1 MKRCALLA
9 LCCLASPLGAHPHIF
24 VDVGFDLRVDA
35 AGRLEAVEVTWAYD
49 ALYSLLVTEELGLD
63 ADGDMVLTEGEERAL
78 TGFDMNWIEGF
89 EGDLEARL
97 EGQKLALSGPKQPT
111 ARLSEGRIVTTHLR
125 RLGAPQE
132 LAGTLLTL
140 KPFDPTYYTAY
151 EVTLAVT
158 VSGGALCEI
167 EKQLPDLDAE
177 TKRLQQELAALGR
190 DESTIEMG
198 FPEVGENF
206 ATEVQVRCAGV

>member
-1 MKRCALLA
+1 
-9 LCCLASPLGAHPHIF
+9 
-24 VDVGFDLRVDA
+24 VGFDLRVDA

-49 ALYSLLVTEELGLD
+49 ALYSLLVTEEMGLD

-125 RLGAPQE
+125 RLEVPQN

-158 VSGGALCEI
+158 VSGGALCDI

-177 TKRLQQELAALGR
+177 TKRLQEELAALGR